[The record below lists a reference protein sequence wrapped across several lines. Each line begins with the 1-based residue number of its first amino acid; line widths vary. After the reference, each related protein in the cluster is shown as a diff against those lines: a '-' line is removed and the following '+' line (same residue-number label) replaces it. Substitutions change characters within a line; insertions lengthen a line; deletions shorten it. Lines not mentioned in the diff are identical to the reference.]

1 MVSKSADSIRNSWRS
16 ALALGLIAI
25 LGTALLAVV
34 NQLTRD
40 RIDAQ
45 ERRAVLKQL
54 EQLVPAPRYDNALHD
69 DVYTFADS
77 RWFPGDQ
84 LVTVYRARWQG
95 QPVAAV
101 FRLLARDGY
110 NGDIR
115 LLVGVNANGTLAGVR
130 VISHKETPGL
140 GDAIEISRS
149 NWILDFDGRSL
160 DKPQLRGWAVK
171 RDGGVFDQFTGAT
184 ITPRAVVNAV
194 RRTLE
199 YYAVHGDTVFSQP
212 AEDPVTKAD

>member
-1 MVSKSADSIRNSWRS
+1 MVNKPVDSNSWRS

-40 RIDAQ
+40 RIDEQ

-54 EQLVPAPRYDNALHD
+54 EQLVPAQRYDNAMHD
-69 DVYTFADS
+69 DVYTFVDS

-84 LVTVYRARWQG
+84 LVTVYRARRQG

-115 LLVGVNANGTLAGVR
+115 LLVGVNVNGTLAGVR

-140 GDAIEISRS
+140 GDAIETSRS

-160 DKPQLRGWAVK
+160 DQPQLRDWAVK

-199 YYAVHGDTVFSQP
+199 YYADHRDAVFSRL
-212 AEDPVTKAD
+212 AEPPTAKAN